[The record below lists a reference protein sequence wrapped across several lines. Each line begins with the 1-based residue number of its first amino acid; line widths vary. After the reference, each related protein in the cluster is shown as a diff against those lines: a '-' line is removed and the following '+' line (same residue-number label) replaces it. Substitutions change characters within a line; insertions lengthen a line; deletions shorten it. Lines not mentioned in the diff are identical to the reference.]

1 MCFDLSWTTG
11 LRVDLN
17 ELWLSQNNEMGS
29 GTVPWIQEDSVRSYI
44 ASLIPSARAR
54 ASASVEDATTVD
66 CLFDAQETGLPADS
80 KTYPVMDFRST
91 WQLPSP
97 SVYIPKW

>member
-1 MCFDLSWTTG
+1 MKVEEMVGCRPRFLG
-11 LRVDLN
+11 LRDAD
-17 ELWLSQNNEMGS
+17 EMS
-29 GTVPWIQEDSVRSYI
+29 VEDSVRSYI